1 MSDSGAGR
9 PSIGKQYGIKF
20 PSDEAAYIERVRI
33 AQKLKTFS
41 AAVRLI
47 VRDAMQHNR
56 FEEQAQ

>member
-1 MSDSGAGR
+1 MSEGQAGR

-20 PSDEAAYIERVRI
+20 PAEEAAYVERVRI

-47 VRDAMQHNR
+47 VRDAMHNR
-56 FEEQAQ
+56 RLEGTE